1 MDPSG
6 LYANCQIAA
15 SGIPDLQHECTDSRP
30 QTTKVVLE
38 QQLHERNQRGW
49 RKIVLNFTPSW
60 FSVTMGTGIVS
71 ILLFDLPYNARWIYW
86 ISVVVY
92 CLNIALFV
100 TFTGIS
106 ILRYTCYKG
115 IFTAMLKHPV
125 QSLFLGG
132 YLQSYG
138 DYLSS
143 IARRSLLL
151 ALH

>member
-15 SGIPDLQHECTDSRP
+15 NGNPDLHHECTDSRP
-30 QTTKVVLE
+30 QNAKVVLE
-38 QQLHERNQRGW
+38 QQLLKRNQSGW

-60 FSVTMGTGIVS
+60 FAVTMGTGIVS

-86 ISVVVY
+86 ISVVVF

-106 ILRYTCYKG
+106 ILRYTYFKG
-115 IFTAMLKHPV
+115 IFVAMLKHPV
-125 QSLFLGG
+125 QSLFLGE
-132 YLQSYG
+132 
-138 DYLSS
+138 
-143 IARRSLLL
+143 SL
-151 ALH
+151 